1 MTNTWLEVSIG
12 DAPLEI
18 IDGDRGKAYPKHDD
32 FSDNGYCLF
41 LNATN
46 VTNLGF
52 EFTECQFITE
62 QKDSELRKG
71 NLLRNDVVL
80 TTRGTLGNAAIYGD
94 AVPFEKMRI
103 NSGMVIMRADS
114 TNLLPKFL
122 YGFLRSPNFL
132 GQVEQLRSGVAQP
145 QLPIRDL
152 KKIKI
157 TLPPKLVQ
165 EQIVDIFS
173 AYDDLIE
180 NNNRRIQLLEESARL
195 LYQEWFVRLR
205 FPGYEHTRIVDGV
218 PEGWERITA
227 PDAIETN
234 PKSLLSGEDEH
245 WWVEMADLAINSMV
259 IQNAT
264 KRDGRNGSK
273 FCNGDTLFARI
284 TPCLENGKTG
294 FVNFMEE
301 GEVGRGSTEFI
312 VLRSKKLTPEFVYC
326 LARTYEFRGNAI
338 KSMVGASG
346 RQRVQV
352 SCFETFYVL
361 VPPQLLLT
369 LFKESTDPQF
379 QQIKVIHSQNQK
391 LKAARGLLLPRLMSG
406 EIVV

>member
-62 QKDSELRKG
+62 QKDNELRKG

-94 AVPFEKMRI
+94 AVPFEEMRI

-157 TLPPKLVQ
+157 TLPPKSVQ

-205 FPGYEHTRIVDGV
+205 FPGYEHTSIVDGV
-218 PEGWERITA
+218 PEGWEKMLLGERVTL
-227 PDAIETN
+227 N
-234 PKSLLSGEDEH
+234 YGKSLKADDRIDGPFPVYGSSGIVGTHEKS
-245 WWVEMADLAINSMV
+245 L
-259 IQNAT
+259 T
-264 KRDGRNGSK
+264 KGPG
-273 FCNGDTLFARI
+273 I
-284 TPCLENGKTG
+284 I
-294 FVNFMEE
+294 
-301 GEVGRGSTEFI
+301 VGRKGNVGSIYWCSKDFYPIDTVYFI
-312 VLRSKKLTPEFVYC
+312 DFEISNLYLYYALRHMHFISTDVAVPGLNRDFAYSRPVLLPSKQMLRSFLDVVASFHEQIDKLDE
-326 LARTYEFRGNAI
+326 
-338 KSMVGASG
+338 M
-346 RQRVQV
+346 
-352 SCFETFYVL
+352 
-361 VPPQLLLT
+361 
-369 LFKESTDPQF
+369 
-379 QQIKVIHSQNQK
+379 NQK
-391 LKAARGLLLPRLMSG
+391 LKAARDLLLPRLMSG

>member
-62 QKDSELRKG
+62 QKDNELRKG

-94 AVPFEKMRI
+94 AVPFEEMRI

-132 GQVEQLRSGVAQP
+132 GQVEQLRSGAAQP

-157 TLPPKLVQ
+157 TLPPKSVQ

-205 FPGYEHTRIVDGV
+205 FPGYEHTSIVDGV
-218 PEGWERITA
+218 PEGWEKMLLGERVTL
-227 PDAIETN
+227 N
-234 PKSLLSGEDEH
+234 YGKSLKADDRIDGPFPVYGSSGIVGTHEKS
-245 WWVEMADLAINSMV
+245 L
-259 IQNAT
+259 T
-264 KRDGRNGSK
+264 KGPG
-273 FCNGDTLFARI
+273 I
-284 TPCLENGKTG
+284 I
-294 FVNFMEE
+294 
-301 GEVGRGSTEFI
+301 VGRKGNVGSIYWCSKDFYPIDTVYFI
-312 VLRSKKLTPEFVYC
+312 DFEISNLYLYYALRHMHFISTDVAVPGLNRDFAYSRPVLLPSKQMLRSFLDVVASFHEQIDKLDE
-326 LARTYEFRGNAI
+326 
-338 KSMVGASG
+338 M
-346 RQRVQV
+346 
-352 SCFETFYVL
+352 
-361 VPPQLLLT
+361 
-369 LFKESTDPQF
+369 
-379 QQIKVIHSQNQK
+379 NQK
-391 LKAARGLLLPRLMSG
+391 LKAARDLLLPRLMSG